1 MESECLP
8 NLPYCPTN
16 QTSNIVTSVASDDC
30 VCITEPCVP
39 DRSVLMGS
47 FHQGHARFGNARNR
61 QCGAISL
68 TALLMCKMKS
78 VLNWEPED
86 LVDDLVQG
94 TVLYRSMRAQGKIR
108 DHVDGRGY
116 IAVSELP
123 RRHRL
128 WNCVFTIDFAES
140 FTGIVH
146 VDDYDHALR
155 DVAMPFD
162 VAIQRTLLRND
173 ACLLTICANTCAIV
187 KEGSRFAFI
196 DSHAN
201 GRVNQKGTPRFELT
215 GVNVR
220 VMEGSMQMN
229 NASSCTMSS
238 ANCLPGYSDVVKGK
252 HKLNTNASCDV
263 NSRQLYSDVVKGKH
277 KLNTNASCNVNS
289 RQSKIPHNLETDDV
303 IVVDVESYEQSF
315 QPLCNLQA
323 SDDVIIS
330 DVRVQKQA
338 FKPLT
343 CQDQDALCKC
353 LDLENVNV
361 DVGLMATTDLDDMG
375 CPCKTKHKARWELFL
390 P

>member
-94 TVLYRSMRAQGKIR
+94 TVLYRSMRAQ
-108 DHVDGRGY
+108 
-116 IAVSELP
+116 
-123 RRHRL
+123 
-128 WNCVFTIDFAES
+128 
-140 FTGIVH
+140 
-146 VDDYDHALR
+146 
-155 DVAMPFD
+155 
-162 VAIQRTLLRND
+162 
-173 ACLLTICANTCAIV
+173 
-187 KEGSRFAFI
+187 
-196 DSHAN
+196 
-201 GRVNQKGTPRFELT
+201 GTPRFELT

>member
-1 MESECLP
+1 MSWVPVTRLGVLVKKKANQYQKTFQYHPIPSKTCQ
-8 NLPYCPTN
+8 NLPTSVPEYPTN
-16 QTSNIVTSVASDDC
+16 QPTVTSSVNEIASNC

-39 DRSVLMGS
+39 ERSVLIGS

-78 VLNWEPED
+78 VLTWEPED
-86 LVDDLVQG
+86 LDEVLVQG

-162 VAIQRTLLRND
+162 VAIQRTLLSND
-173 ACLLTICANTCAIV
+173 GCLLTICANTCAIV
-187 KEGSRFAFI
+187 KEGSKFAFI

-201 GRVNQKGTPRFELT
+201 GRVNQKGQDASCVAYFSCVESLFTFVYNFARSFGVDTPRFELT
-215 GVNVR
+215 GVNAR
-220 VMEGSMQMN
+220 IIDGSIQMS

-238 ANCLPGYSDVVKGK
+238 ANCLAGYSDVVKDAI
-252 HKLNTNASCDV
+252 LSLAFALPV
-263 NSRQLYSDVVKGKH
+263 F
-277 KLNTNASCNVNS
+277 
-289 RQSKIPHNLETDDV
+289 
-303 IVVDVESYEQSF
+303 SF
-315 QPLCNLQA
+315 A
-323 SDDVIIS
+323 SDDETNCS
-330 DVRVQKQA
+330 G
-338 FKPLT
+338 
-343 CQDQDALCKC
+343 
-353 LDLENVNV
+353 LE
-361 DVGLMATTDLDDMG
+361 
-375 CPCKTKHKARWELFL
+375 CRR
-390 P
+390 